1 MPSHS
6 TLKTA
11 GRPTRHR
18 ALLRVATAILV
29 TLGLVGSSAL
39 LAPTAEAAP
48 KSTATS
54 GEFKRIKKGQ
64 SLSKVR
70 KIIDGNGERVSTGNG
85 VIYVWKSTAGKR
97 VFVEFEKGKVVD
109 KTRTATVSKSELA
122 KIKNGQ
128 SYARVKKI
136 IGGPATF
143 KDRIDWL
150 PLYGWLTDD
159 GRYLYAFG
167 FADGKLWYR
176 DQTRL

>member
-6 TLKTA
+6 SLKTA

-54 GEFKRIKKGQ
+54 GEFKRNKKGQ

-70 KIIDGNGERVSTGNG
+70 KIIDGNGERVSAGNG

-136 IGGPATF
+136 IGGPPMI
-143 KDRIDWL
+143 KDKIDWP
-150 PLYGWLTDD
+150 PLYGWLADD
-159 GRYLYAFG
+159 GSNLYAFG